1 MAWQLARHSLRPCT
15 AFGAYPRGGV
25 DPAGAVVDCDRCGCW
40 WGGKLR
46 RPLCT
51 SVVRFHVGMDMDVE
65 RISAV
70 RVVDSSPW
78 RQPSQSCRCC
88 LFSLHI
94 YHGCYSAT
102 TLQEAYAR
110 AIGMLNLRKQLIN
123 EFSSGNS
130 RWMLAQVLKL
140 FAPLLCDSVL
150 LLRSQRLR

>member
-1 MAWQLARHSLRPCT
+1 M
-15 AFGAYPRGGV
+15 
-25 DPAGAVVDCDRCGCW
+25 
-40 WGGKLR
+40 R

-51 SVVRFHVGMDMDVE
+51 SVVRFHVGMGMDVE

-70 RVVDSSPW
+70 RVVDPSPW
-78 RQPSQSCRCC
+78 RQPRQSCRCC

-150 LLRSQRLR
+150 LLRSQRLRRCSGPASFRDAKLRGPSRGLAAPGERGNSVFRGHSLARP